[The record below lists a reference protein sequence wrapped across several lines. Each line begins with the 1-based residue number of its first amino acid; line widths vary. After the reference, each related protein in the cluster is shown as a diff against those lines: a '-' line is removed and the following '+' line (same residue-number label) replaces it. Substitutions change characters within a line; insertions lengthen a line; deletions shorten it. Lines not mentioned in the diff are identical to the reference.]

1 MQSLRIENLLDIR
14 KSISFSLFQ
23 KFKFPWEVLSE
34 IKNYIVDLGNSL
46 SQSEFIKK
54 GADIWISK
62 SANVSGNCF
71 IKGPA
76 IIDSNSEIRFGA
88 FVRGSV
94 IVGKN
99 CVVGNSTELKNCI
112 LFDNVQTPHFN
123 YVGDSILGF
132 RSHIGA
138 GVVLSNVK
146 YDKSDVSIRINDQK
160 IQTNLRKFG
169 AILGDFVEIGCNSV
183 LNPGTV
189 IGRDSNVYPTSCVRG
204 VIPENSIYKDKDN
217 IVLKVTPGAS
227 GNIPKNFSI

>member
-1 MQSLRIENLLDIR
+1 MQSLRIENLIDIR

-54 GADIWISK
+54 GDDIWISK

-76 IIDSNSEIRFGA
+76 IIDSNSEIRFGS
-88 FVRGSV
+88 FIRGSV

-146 YDKSDVSIRINDQK
+146 SDKSDVSIRIDDKK

-183 LNPGTV
+183 LNPGSI
-189 IGRDSNVYPTSCVRG
+189 IGRNSTVYPLTMVRG
-204 VIPENSIYKDKDN
+204 VLEENKIMKN
-217 IVLKVTPGAS
+217 
-227 GNIPKNFSI
+227 GNIIVDKI

>member
-54 GADIWISK
+54 GDDIWISK

-76 IIDSNSEIRFGA
+76 IIDSNSEIRFGS
-88 FVRGSV
+88 FIRGSV

-146 YDKSDVSIRINDQK
+146 SDKSDVSIRIDDKK

-169 AILGDFVEIGCNSV
+169 AILADFVEIGCNSV
-183 LNPGTV
+183 LNPGSI
-189 IGRDSNVYPTSCVRG
+189 IGRNSTVYPLTMVRG
-204 VIPENSIYKDKDN
+204 VLEENKIMKN
-217 IVLKVTPGAS
+217 
-227 GNIPKNFSI
+227 GNIIVDKI

>member
-146 YDKSDVSIRINDQK
+146 SDKSDVSIRINDQK

-183 LNPGTV
+183 LNPGSI
-189 IGRDSNVYPTSCVRG
+189 IGRNSTVYPLTMVRG
-204 VIPENSIYKDKDN
+204 VLDENKIMK
-217 IVLKVTPGAS
+217 S
-227 GNIPKNFSI
+227 GNVIVDKI

>member
-1 MQSLRIENLLDIR
+1 LQSLRIENLLDIR

-54 GADIWISK
+54 GDDIWISK

-76 IIDSNSEIRFGA
+76 IIDSNSEIRFGS
-88 FVRGSV
+88 FIRGSV

-146 YDKSDVSIRINDQK
+146 SDKSDVSIRIDDKK

-169 AILGDFVEIGCNSV
+169 AILADFVEIGCNSV
-183 LNPGTV
+183 LNPGSI
-189 IGRDSNVYPTSCVRG
+189 IGRNSTVYPLTMVRG
-204 VIPENSIYKDKDN
+204 VLEENKIMKN
-217 IVLKVTPGAS
+217 
-227 GNIPKNFSI
+227 GNIIVDKI

>member
-46 SQSEFIKK
+46 SWSEFIKK
-54 GADIWISK
+54 GDDIWISK
-62 SANVSGNCF
+62 SANVSANCF

-146 YDKSDVSIRINDQK
+146 SDKSDVSIRIDDKK

-183 LNPGTV
+183 LNPGSI
-189 IGRDSNVYPTSCVRG
+189 IGRNSTVYPLTMVRG
-204 VIPENSIYKDKDN
+204 VLEENKIMKN
-217 IVLKVTPGAS
+217 
-227 GNIPKNFSI
+227 GNIIVDKI

>member
-46 SQSEFIKK
+46 SRSEFIKK
-54 GADIWISK
+54 GDDIWISK

-76 IIDSNSEIRFGA
+76 IIDSNSEIRFGS
-88 FVRGSV
+88 FIRGSV

-146 YDKSDVSIRINDQK
+146 SDKSDVSIRIDDKK

-169 AILGDFVEIGCNSV
+169 ARLGDFVEIGCNSV
-183 LNPGTV
+183 LNPGSI
-189 IGRDSNVYPTSCVRG
+189 IGRNSNVYPLTMVRG
-204 VIPENSIYKDKDN
+204 VLEESKIMK
-217 IVLKVTPGAS
+217 S
-227 GNIPKNFSI
+227 GNVIVDKI